1 MWWARHCADVS
12 VCGAGPSVIPIAAIR
27 CFASEGVL
35 MKDRWVWRSRWAAV
49 GAAVAVSIGGG
60 GLFLASAAP
69 GVAESTVVMVSPARV
84 LDSRD
89 PNNLGLSGPFV
100 SAVSQKLKVTGAIP
114 TSGGVTTVVPAGAT
128 GVLLNVTA
136 ASPAAAGFVSIRPGD
151 ATGVPKTSSLNVEA
165 GKNVPNAVQVA
176 LPTSGANA
184 GQIDITY
191 DAYGTAGP
199 STDLLIDIVG
209 YLTNTGLQELV
220 NAQHLTNTGLQE
232 LVKAA
237 PIAKSAYENDVSP
250 DPNGTSK
257 VLLSLTIVA
266 PVAGIIQMSGNTQI
280 FDNGVGGT
288 FICHFSEGAGAT
300 LSINSTRRF
309 EAIPAGG
316 EFRSCSTNGSLAVAA
331 GTYIVNFV
339 GYTPVGGDLDAT
351 HFDVHFIAGGT
362 LTAADVGAASDDP
375 PKVRPTP

>member
-199 STDLLIDIVG
+199 PTDLLIDIVG

-220 NAQHLTNTGLQE
+220 NAQ
-232 LVKAA
+232 
-237 PIAKSAYENDVSP
+237 PIAKSASVLDIFP
-250 DPNGTSK
+250 DPNGTAK
-257 VLLSLTIVA
+257 VLLSLSINA
-266 PVAGIIQMSGNTQI
+266 PVPGIIQMVGNSQI
-280 FDNGVGGT
+280 FPNV
-288 FICHFSEGAGAT
+288 
-300 LSINSTRRF
+300 
-309 EAIPAGG
+309 
-316 EFRSCSTNGSLAVAA
+316 A
-331 GTYIVNFV
+331 GTYVCYLKADGISVANPTLRKIKLGLSEDGFCSTSGSV
-339 GYTPVGGDLDAT
+339 QVSAGTHVITLFGNGPVFGDFDRTTFDALFT
-351 HFDVHFIAGGT
+351 AGGT
-362 LTAADVGAASDDP
+362 LTSSDVGAASDAP
-375 PKVRPTP
+375 EKVEPTP

>member
-1 MWWARHCADVS
+1 M
-12 VCGAGPSVIPIAAIR
+12 
-27 CFASEGVL
+27 
-35 MKDRWVWRSRWAAV
+35 WRSRWAAV

-89 PNNLGLSGPFV
+89 PNNLGLTGPFV

-199 STDLLIDIVG
+199 PTDLLIDIVG

-220 NAQHLTNTGLQE
+220 NAQ
-232 LVKAA
+232 
-237 PIAKSAYENDVSP
+237 PIAKSASVTDVIP
-250 DPNGTSK
+250 DPEGSLK
-257 VLLSLTIVA
+257 ILLSVTIEA
-266 PVAGIIQMSGNTQI
+266 PVPGLIQMTG
-280 FDNGVGGT
+280 
-288 FICHFSEGAGAT
+288 
-300 LSINSTRRF
+300 STRVFAALNNTYVGCRLSTGTGSTSAVNRTARVIYF
-309 EAIPAGG
+309 PTGTTFG
-316 EFRSCSTNGSLAVAA
+316 QCSTNGSMAVAA
-331 GTYIVNFV
+331 GTYVVNLVADASV
-339 GYTPVGGDLDAT
+339 GVDLDDT
-351 HFDVHFIAGGT
+351 TFDVHFIAGGT
-362 LTAADVGAASDDP
+362 LTAADVGAASDGP
-375 PKVRPTP
+375 PKVEPTP

>member
-1 MWWARHCADVS
+1 
-12 VCGAGPSVIPIAAIR
+12 
-27 CFASEGVL
+27 

-69 GVAESTVVMVSPARV
+69 GPAESTIVPVTPARV

-89 PNNLGLSGPFV
+89 PNNLGLPGPFV

-151 ATGVPKTSSLNVEA
+151 ATGVPATSSLNVEA

-199 STDLLIDIVG
+199 ATDLLIDIVG

-220 NAQHLTNTGLQE
+220 NAQ
-232 LVKAA
+232 
-237 PIAKSAYENDVSP
+237 PIAKSAFRGDVSP
-250 DPNGTSK
+250 DPNGFEK
-257 VLLSLTIVA
+257 VILSLTIAA
-266 PVAGIIQMSGNTQI
+266 PVAGIIQMTGSTWIYETLAHDANKTT
-280 FDNGVGGT
+280 GT
-288 FICHFSEGAGAT
+288 YSCSLSTGAGSIVKINAT
-300 LSINSTRRF
+300 YRVEEI
-309 EAIPAGG
+309 EAGTDG
-316 EFRSCSTNGSLAVAA
+316 SCSTNGVLAVAA
-331 GTYIVNFV
+331 GTYIVNLV
-339 GYTPVGGDLDAT
+339 GYTPVGGDLDDASFDAT
-351 HFDVHFIAGGT
+351 FIAGGT
-362 LTAADVGAASDDP
+362 LAATDIGAASDAP
-375 PKVRPTP
+375 EKAEPTP